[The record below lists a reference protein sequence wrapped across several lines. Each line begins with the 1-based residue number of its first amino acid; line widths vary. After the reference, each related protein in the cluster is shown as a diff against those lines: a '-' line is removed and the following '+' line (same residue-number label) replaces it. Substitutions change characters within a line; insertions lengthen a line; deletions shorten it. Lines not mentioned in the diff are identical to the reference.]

1 MKNLLVLSLFIL
13 FIQCETLDKL
23 TQFNIHNQS
32 EFTINATT
40 VVDTP
45 FDVYTPDITT
55 NSTSEFSNNNTNA
68 NLVESIK
75 LKSLNLRIT
84 TPADGN
90 FNFLKSARIF
100 ISASGLDEVEI
111 AHIYDLT
118 DDDLTLINLDTTG
131 AELKAYVKKDSY
143 TLRVET
149 VTDQVVTQDH
159 TIETNAVF
167 RVDAKILGL

>member
-1 MKNLLVLSLFIL
+1 MKNLLILSLFIL
-13 FIQCETLDKL
+13 FIQCEELDKL

-32 EFTINATT
+32 EFTINSTT
-40 VVDTP
+40 IIDTP
-45 FDVYTPDITT
+45 FDVYTPDVTT
-55 NSTSEFSNNNTNA
+55 NSSSEFSNNNTNA

-75 LKSLNLRIT
+75 LTSLNLRIIS
-84 TPADGN
+84 PADSD
-90 FNFLKSARIF
+90 FNFLKSVRIF
-100 ISASGLDEVEI
+100 ISANDLDEVEI
-111 AHIYDLT
+111 ANIYDLT
-118 DDDLTLINLDTTG
+118 DDGLTVISLDTTG

-143 TLRVET
+143 SLRVET